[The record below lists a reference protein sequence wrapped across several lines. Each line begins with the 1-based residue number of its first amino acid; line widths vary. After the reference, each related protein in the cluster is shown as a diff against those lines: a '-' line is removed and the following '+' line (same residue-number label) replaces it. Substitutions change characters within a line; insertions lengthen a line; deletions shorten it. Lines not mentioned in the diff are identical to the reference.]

1 MIALRAEAVL
11 TWAYAA
17 GFGGATVPVAVY
29 LVRRGRLPSFFGLF
43 EMYGGPWFRRV
54 GIEAFVGLLAAFLLT
69 AAAAAWAAWLV
80 WNASR
85 VGGILTLVLLPV
97 EALCWFG
104 FDLPIPKA
112 LGVVR
117 VVLLAIGWSALS

>member
-11 TWAYAA
+11 TWLYAA

-29 LVRRGRLPSFFGLF
+29 LLHRGRLPTFFDLF
-43 EMYGGPWFRRV
+43 EMYGGPWWGRF
-54 GIEAFVGLLAAFLLT
+54 GKGAFVRLLMAFLLT
-69 AAAAAWAAWLV
+69 TAVAAWAAWLV

-85 VGGILTLVLLPV
+85 PGAVLTLVLLPV
-97 EALCWFG
+97 EALFWFG

-112 LGVVR
+112 IGVAR
-117 VVLLAIGWSALS
+117 VVLLAVGWSSLV